1 MASWIVS
8 RMKHIWPF
16 SGNKTDDLKVSDSF
30 VRSLPVHES
39 TKQFVFALRDPDYPS
54 SVVYLLATGS
64 LSERSASDAECLV
77 RAIKP
82 KVVVAQIGPSALNDI
97 REEEKHLNGDETC
110 SMPTSWLG
118 VLKGCFVEKI
128 VLSQYE
134 SRAGS
139 QKFYA
144 QFLEQDFMV
153 LFWLQNKLLKKIIPS
168 YLFLKLHIETV
179 KVVN

>member
-54 SVVYLLATGS
+54 SVVYLLAAGS
-64 LSERSASDAECLV
+64 LSEGSASDAECLV

-110 SMPTSWLG
+110 SVPTSWLG

-139 QKFYA
+139 QNFTHNFWNRILWSCFGCKTSCSRKSFP
-144 QFLEQDFMV
+144 V
-153 LFWLQNKLLKKIIPS
+153 LYS
-168 YLFLKLHIETV
+168 
-179 KVVN
+179 